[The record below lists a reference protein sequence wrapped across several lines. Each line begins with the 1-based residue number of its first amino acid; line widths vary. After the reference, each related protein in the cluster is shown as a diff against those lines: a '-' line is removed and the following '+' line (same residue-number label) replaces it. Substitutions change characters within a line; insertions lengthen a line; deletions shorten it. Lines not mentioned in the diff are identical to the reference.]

1 MSRTNR
7 LLSREE
13 YSNFDTTIHLFATN
27 ILANN
32 NNKYML
38 QALAIPITWYVTTFN
53 NGSDAQ
59 QYYEHQVEKTNCYVW
74 GSE

>member
-1 MSRTNR
+1 M
-7 LLSREE
+7 LQE
-13 YSNFDTTIHLFATN
+13 FATL
-27 ILANN
+27 IVWSV
-32 NNKYML
+32 KD
-38 QALAIPITWYVTTFN
+38 FN

>member
-7 LLSREE
+7 FLSREE
-13 YSNFDTTIHLFATN
+13 YSNFDTRIHLFATN

-32 NNKYML
+32 HNKYML
-38 QALAIPITWYVTTFN
+38 QEFATLIVWSVKDFN

-59 QYYEHQVEKTNCYVW
+59 QYFEHQVENKNCYVW